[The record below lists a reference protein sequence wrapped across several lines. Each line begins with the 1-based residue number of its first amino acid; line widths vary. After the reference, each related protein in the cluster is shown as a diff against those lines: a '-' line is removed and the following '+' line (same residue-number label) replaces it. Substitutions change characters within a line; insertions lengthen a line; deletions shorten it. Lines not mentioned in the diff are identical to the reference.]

1 MTEINIEL
9 LKRVSETPGVSGF
22 EEPIAK
28 LIKDELKDYV
38 DEISTDNMGNVY
50 AIRYGKSDKKL
61 VIAAHMDEIGFI
73 VTNIEDNGFIRFTT
87 LGGFDPKT
95 LTSQR
100 VIVHGKKDVIGV
112 MGAKPIH
119 NMSPEERDAKP
130 KLTDYY
136 IDLGLTKDEVKEIV
150 EIGNPITRE
159 RELIELGN
167 CVNGKSLDNRISVYA
182 LIETMKQLRGIEL
195 PYDTYAI
202 FTTQEEVG
210 LRGAQV
216 ATLQIEPD
224 IAIALDT
231 NSANDM
237 PGGSSSNSCPMKLGE
252 GPAIKIMDA
261 SAICNKDLV
270 RFMKDIAITNDIKV
284 QLEVSTGGGTDTSAL
299 QKFVAG
305 GSKAGAISIP
315 TRYLHQVIETSHKQD
330 VLGAIKLLI
339 ECIKNINLI

>member
-1 MTEINIEL
+1 LT
-9 LKRVSETPGVSGF
+9 GF
-22 EEPIAK
+22 
-28 LIKDELKDYV
+28 V
-38 DEISTDNMGNVY
+38 DDISTDNMGNVY
-50 AIRYGKSDKKL
+50 AIRCGQYEKNL

-100 VIVHGKKDVIGV
+100 VIVHGKRDVIGV

-119 NMSPEERDAKP
+119 NMSQEERDAKP

-136 IDLGLTKDEVKEIV
+136 IDLCLTKDEVKEIV

-182 LIETMKQLRGIEL
+182 LIETMKQLKDIDL
-195 PYDTYAI
+195 PYNTYAI

-216 ATLQIEPD
+216 ATLKIKPY

-237 PGGSSSNSCPMKLGE
+237 PGGSSVNSCTMKLGE
-252 GPAIKIMDA
+252 GPAIKVMDA

-270 RFMKDIAITNDIKV
+270 NFMKNIALNNDIKV
-284 QLEVSTGGGTDTSAL
+284 QIEVSTGGGTDTSSL

-305 GSKAGAISIP
+305 GSIAGAISIP

-330 VLGAIKLLI
+330 ILGAIKLLI
-339 ECIKNINLI
+339 KCIKNINKI